1 MLQKRQK
8 EEQSPSNDS
17 KHTEKSLEQI
27 SPASLSTQDSDSAEK
42 DSLEDNKLEGAALK
56 KPMRKSRI
64 IILLSMFGM
73 VIAGCL
79 ETIFAKLL
87 DQKVDTYQK
96 QADGSMSKV

>member
-8 EEQSPSNDS
+8 EEKSPQNDS
-17 KHTEKSLEQI
+17 KHSKDKLIEQI
-27 SPASLSTQDSDSAEK
+27 SPASLSTQESDSAEK
-42 DSLEDNKLEGAALK
+42 DSLEDIKLDGAAQK

-96 QADGSMSKV
+96 

>member
-8 EEQSPSNDS
+8 EEKSPSNDS
-17 KHTEKSLEQI
+17 KHSKDKLIEQP
-27 SPASLSTQDSDSAEK
+27 SPASLSTQESDSAEK
-42 DSLEDNKLEGAALK
+42 DSLEDIKLDGAAQK

-96 QADGSMSKV
+96 